1 MRTTAAQQPGAKAGP
16 LASPAGAAPI
26 AVTESYALP
35 GSLYTVQWSAEEQ
48 KILDDTMSKLPQEK
62 YTPLQRYIQVAAQLP
77 NKGVR
82 DVALRVRWIQKRVR
96 LLLCRSMFRSFVCA
110 RVSTCVLACVC
121 VRGLGARP
129 PNGAPREAV
138 LVTSASDSLS
148 LTTVRTPVR
157 SYTTGHRR
165 EAAARGRYIGGET
178 RREGRET
185 GGRRRWANWLNFCG
199 GRDDA
204 WCGILPREG

>member
-1 MRTTAAQQPGAKAGP
+1 MAEAGAGAGAEQGTNAKKEHSANQSAKASAASAAAKQQQNAGAAAHQPGAKAGP

-110 RVSTCVLACVC
+110 RVSACALACVC
-121 VRGLGARP
+121 V
-129 PNGAPREAV
+129 V
-138 LVTSASDSLS
+138 
-148 LTTVRTPVR
+148 
-157 SYTTGHRR
+157 
-165 EAAARGRYIGGET
+165 
-178 RREGRET
+178 
-185 GGRRRWANWLNFCG
+185 
-199 GRDDA
+199 
-204 WCGILPREG
+204 

>member
-1 MRTTAAQQPGAKAGP
+1 MSGPARAPGAPASAERQTSAGTRAGGTAPAAAERKQGTGKAGAGAGAEQGTNAKKEHSANQSAKASAASAAAKQQQPGAKAGP

-96 LLLCRSMFRSFVCA
+96 RFL
-110 RVSTCVLACVC
+110 VSLHVPFIRFCVC
-121 VRGLGARP
+121 
-129 PNGAPREAV
+129 
-138 LVTSASDSLS
+138 
-148 LTTVRTPVR
+148 
-157 SYTTGHRR
+157 
-165 EAAARGRYIGGET
+165 
-178 RREGRET
+178 
-185 GGRRRWANWLNFCG
+185 
-199 GRDDA
+199 
-204 WCGILPREG
+204 